1 MIKINKKLILLLV
14 LMLVMSGLGGCSSN
28 KLPEGIESK
37 TFFKDL
43 NKGYELLLDSMAN
56 NTYYEDDINKLFE
69 KMNEVK
75 YKEKLNVYEIS
86 IIESLNSNLDS
97 IKKDLTTGK
106 KVIQSTT
113 LKDIEW
119 VFEIMNNYWE
129 ENN

>member
-1 MIKINKKLILLLV
+1 
-14 LMLVMSGLGGCSSN
+14 
-28 KLPEGIESK
+28 
-37 TFFKDL
+37 
-43 NKGYELLLDSMAN
+43 MAN

-69 KMNEVK
+69 KMNEAK

-106 KVIQSTT
+106 KVIQNTT

>member
-1 MIKINKKLILLLV
+1 MKINKRLILLLILV
-14 LMLVMSGLGGCSSN
+14 LIMGILVGCSNN
-28 KLPEGIESK
+28 KLPEGIENK

-69 KMNEVK
+69 KMNETK

>member
-1 MIKINKKLILLLV
+1 MKINRRLILLLILV
-14 LMLVMSGLGGCSSN
+14 LIMGISVGCSSN

-75 YKEKLNVYEIS
+75 YKEKLNIYEIS

>member
-1 MIKINKKLILLLV
+1 MKMNRRLILLLILV
-14 LMLVMSGLGGCSSN
+14 LAMSVLGGCSN
-28 KLPEGIESK
+28 DKLPNGIESK
-37 TFFKDL
+37 KFFKDL

-56 NTYYEDDINKLFE
+56 NTYYEDDINKLFG
-69 KMNEVK
+69 KMNETK

-106 KVIQSTT
+106 KVIQNTT

-119 VFEIMNNYWE
+119 VFEIMNSYWE